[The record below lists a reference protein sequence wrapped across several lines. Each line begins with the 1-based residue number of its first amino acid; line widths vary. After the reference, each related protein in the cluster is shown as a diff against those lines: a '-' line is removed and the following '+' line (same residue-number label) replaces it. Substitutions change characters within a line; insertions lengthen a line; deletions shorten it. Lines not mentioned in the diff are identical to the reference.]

1 MARGR
6 SPSQKTRILVWG
18 RAAGRCQYHG
28 CGKRLD
34 GDLVT
39 GDISKN
45 HAYLA
50 HIIASDPGGERGDP
64 VLSHKLADDSENIML
79 MCDPHHREIDD
90 KAKIDRYSADFLR
103 EMKRANE
110 ERVERLLANP
120 NATPAHILRIAAS
133 IGDNET
139 TVPIRDCIEAMT
151 PGFTL
156 ADRRPI
162 DIKVR
167 DIAQKDSDPD
177 YYSIVIDALR
187 KKVDREI
194 KGRFADGEL
203 EHLAVFGFAPMPVL
217 IELGRLLSDLSAV
230 SVYGRHR
237 EPSPGWAWPNDR
249 EPLEF
254 TCVPGV
260 QGPKKVALKISVTA
274 GITDDR
280 IARILPD
287 DQVSIWEIRSNRMG
301 ASELRNEED
310 LSRFRELVGKTFDAI
325 KDQHGMDADLSV
337 FPAAPAACAVE
348 LGRTW
353 QSKVHPAFLIYD
365 QVPEQGFL
373 LRHAIGRPM
382 ADQQNDFPRAFIEAR
397 GTIPSDIDLQE

>member
-39 GDISKN
+39 GDLAKN

-50 HIIASDPGGERGDP
+50 HIIASDPGGERGHP
-64 VLSHKLADDSENIML
+64 VLSHQLADAPDNLML

-90 KAKIDRYSADFLR
+90 PAKIDRYTVDVLK

-110 ERVERLLANP
+110 ERIERLLENP
-120 NATPAHILRIAAS
+120 NATPAHILRIAAA

-139 TVPIRDCIEAMT
+139 AVPLRDCIEAMRPEFT
-151 PGFTL
+151 P

-162 DIKVR
+162 DIKIR
-167 DIAQKDSDPD
+167 DIAQKDSDSD
-177 YYSIVIDALR
+177 YYPVVIDALR
-187 KKVDREI
+187 KKIEREI
-194 KGRFADGEL
+194 DGRFADGDL
-203 EHLAVFGFAPMPVL
+203 EHLAVFGFAPIPVL
-217 IELGRLLSDLSAV
+217 MELGRLLSDLSAV

-237 EPSPGWAWPNDR
+237 EPTPGWAWLNDR

-254 TCVPGV
+254 TCVPGAP
-260 QGPKKVALKISVTA
+260 GPKKVALKLSVTA
-274 GITDDR
+274 GIADDR
-280 IARILPD
+280 VIQALPD
-287 DQVSIWEIRSNRMG
+287 EPVSLWEIRSSRLG
-301 ASELRNEED
+301 ASELRNKDD
-310 LSRFRELVGKTFDAI
+310 LSRFRELVGKTFDSI
-325 KDQHGMDADLSV
+325 KDQHGMDVDLFV
-337 FPAAPAACAVE
+337 FPAAPAACAIE
-348 LGRTW
+348 FGRTW
-353 QSKVHPAFLIYD
+353 QQKVHPPFLIYD
-365 QVPEQGFL
+365 QIPERGFL

-382 ADQQNDFPRAFIEAR
+382 SNYQDAFAR
-397 GTIPSDIDLQE
+397 GFLNS

>member
-1 MARGR
+1 MARGA
-6 SPSQKTRILVWG
+6 SPGQKERILVWG
-18 RAAGRCQYHG
+18 RAAGRCQYQG

-39 GDISKN
+39 GDLSKN
-45 HAYLA
+45 NAYMA
-50 HIIASDPGGERGDP
+50 HIIASDPGGVRGDP
-64 VLSHKLADDSENIML
+64 VLSHQLSNDPENLML

-90 KAKIDRYSADFLR
+90 PAKIALYTVEALR
-103 EMKRANE
+103 EMKRAHE

-120 NATPAHILRIAAS
+120 NAIPAHILRIAAA

-139 TVPIRDCIEAMT
+139 AIPVRDCIEAMT
-151 PGFTL
+151 PDFTL

-177 YYSIVIDALR
+177 YYPIVFDALR
-187 KKVDREI
+187 TKFQREI

-203 EHLAVFGFAPMPVL
+203 EHLAVFGFAPIPVL
-217 IELGRLLSDLSAV
+217 VELGVLLSDLSAV

-237 EPSPGWAWPNDR
+237 EPKPGWAWPNDR

-254 TCVPGV
+254 ICTPGAR
-260 QGPKKVALKISVTA
+260 GPKKVALKLSVTA

-280 IARILPD
+280 VTRALPD
-287 DQVSIWEIRSNRMG
+287 EPVSIWEIRSSRLG
-301 ASELRNEED
+301 ASELRNKED

-325 KDQHGMDADLSV
+325 KDQHGMEVELSV
-337 FPAAPAACAVE
+337 FPAVPVPCAVE
-348 LGRTW
+348 FGRTW
-353 QSKVHPAFLIYD
+353 QPKAHPPFLIYD
-365 QVPEQGFL
+365 QVPDLGFVP
-373 LRHAIGRPM
+373 RHAI
-382 ADQQNDFPRAFIEAR
+382 
-397 GTIPSDIDLQE
+397 L